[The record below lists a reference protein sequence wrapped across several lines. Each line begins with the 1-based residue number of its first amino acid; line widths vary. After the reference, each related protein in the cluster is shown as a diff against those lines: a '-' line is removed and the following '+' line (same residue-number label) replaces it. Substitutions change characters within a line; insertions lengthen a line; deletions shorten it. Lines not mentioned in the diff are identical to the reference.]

1 MKTFKILESFYVP
14 CDPIEDYEDLQN
26 ETSIENDQY
35 SRKFLRR
42 DQVNLLVY
50 VPCDP
55 ILSKNKKMI
64 LQNFGQLAFF

>member
-55 ILSKNKKMI
+55 MKTFIFKETIMIVILI
-64 LQNFGQLAFF
+64 L